1 MNDTICAI
9 ATPIGTGGIGIVRIS
24 GPKAKHIARSILARV
39 PQPRT
44 AEFGWFRDANKE
56 PIDSGI
62 ALYFEGPNSYTG
74 EDVLELHGHGGVV
87 VQQLVCQRVQELGAR
102 IANPGEFTQRA
113 FLNNRLDLA
122 QAEAVADLI
131 NASSAE
137 AAKASSRSLSGLFS
151 KQVHALDQHILK
163 VRTYVEAAID
173 FTDEDIDFLSD
184 RALMQQV
191 ETTRTQLNLLLTRTR
206 DGAVLH
212 HGLTVVIAGAPNVG
226 KSCLLNA
233 LLNEDRAIVTEIA
246 GTTRDTLSETI
257 HIDGM
262 PVRLID
268 TAGIHESTD
277 RIEGEGIARAQS
289 AIEQADLILWVTED
303 GNVQQPGEL
312 AVPHVLVLNKCDLT
326 NNSAGLIN
334 DTTVRISALQRAGLN
349 ELRNLISEKAGHR
362 VSDDAFAGR
371 PRHISA
377 LDAVELH
384 LQDAEQLLKTGMGEL
399 VAEELREAHRLLGEI
414 VGETSSDDLLGEI
427 FAKFCIGK

>member
-9 ATPIGTGGIGIVRIS
+9 ATPLGTGGIGIVRVS
-24 GPKAKHIARSILARV
+24 GTKAKHIAQSILGRV
-39 PQPRT
+39 PQPRI
-44 AEFGWFRDANKE
+44 ADFGWFRDANNE
-56 PIDSGI
+56 LIDSGI

-113 FLNNRLDLA
+113 FLNNRLDLT

-131 NASSAE
+131 NASSSE

-151 KQVHALDQHILK
+151 KEVHALDQHILK

-173 FTDEDIDFLSD
+173 FADEDIDFISD
-184 RALMQQV
+184 RTLMQQV
-191 ETTRTQLNLLLTRTR
+191 ETARTQLNVLLTRTR
-206 DGAVLH
+206 EGAVLH

-226 KSCLLNA
+226 KSSLLNA
-233 LLNEDRAIVTEIA
+233 LLNEDRAIVTEVA

-257 HIDGM
+257 HLHGM

-289 AIEQADLILWVTED
+289 AIEHADLILWITED
-303 GNVQQPGEL
+303 SNVQQPGEST
-312 AVPHVLVLNKCDLT
+312 VPHVLVLNKCDLT
-326 NNSAGLIN
+326 NNSAGLID

-349 ELRNLISEKAGHR
+349 ELRKLVSKKAGHR

-377 LDAVELH
+377 LAAVELH
-384 LQDAEQLLKTGMGEL
+384 LQAVEELLKTGMGEL
-399 VAEELREAHRLLGEI
+399 VAEELREAHRLLGEL
-414 VGETSSDDLLGEI
+414 VGETSTDDLLGEI
-427 FAKFCIGK
+427 FSKFCIGK

>member
-9 ATPIGTGGIGIVRIS
+9 ATPMGTGGIGIVRVS
-24 GPKAKHIARSILARV
+24 GPKAKHIAHSILGRV
-39 PQPRT
+39 PQPRI
-44 AEFGWFRDANKE
+44 ADFGWFRDANNE
-56 PIDSGI
+56 LIDSGI

-87 VQQLVCQRVQELGAR
+87 VQQLVCRRVQELGAR

-113 FLNNRLDLA
+113 FLNDRLDLT

-131 NASSAE
+131 NASSVE

-151 KQVHALDQHILK
+151 KEVHALDQHILK

-173 FTDEDIDFLSD
+173 FTDEDIDFLSS

-191 ETTRTQLNLLLTRTR
+191 ETTRTQLNVLLTRTR
-206 DGAVLH
+206 EGAALH

-226 KSCLLNA
+226 KSSLLNA
-233 LLNEDRAIVTEIA
+233 LLNEDRAIVTEVA

-257 HIDGM
+257 HLHGM

-268 TAGIHESTD
+268 TAGIHESAD

-289 AIEQADLILWVTED
+289 AIEHADLILWVTED
-303 GNVQQPGEL
+303 SNVQQPGEL
-312 AVPHVLVLNKCDLT
+312 TVPHVLVLNKCDLT

-334 DTTVRISALQRAGLN
+334 DTSVRVSALQRAGLN
-349 ELRNLISEKAGHR
+349 ELRKLIAEKAGHR

-377 LDAVELH
+377 LAAIDLH
-384 LQDAEQLLKTGMGEL
+384 LQEVEELLKTGMGEL
-399 VAEELREAHRLLGEI
+399 VAEELREAHRLLGEL
-414 VGETSSDDLLGEI
+414 VGETSSEDLLGEI
-427 FAKFCIGK
+427 FSKFCIGK

>member
-1 MNDTICAI
+1 M
-9 ATPIGTGGIGIVRIS
+9 GTGGIGIVRVS
-24 GPKAKHIARSILARV
+24 GPKAKHIAHSILGRV
-39 PQPRT
+39 PQPRI
-44 AEFGWFRDANKE
+44 ADFGCFRDANNE
-56 PIDSGI
+56 LIDSGI

-113 FLNNRLDLA
+113 FLNDRLDLT

-131 NASSAE
+131 NASSVE

-151 KQVHALDQHILK
+151 KEVHALDQHILK

-173 FTDEDIDFLSD
+173 FTDEDIDFLSN

-191 ETTRTQLNLLLTRTR
+191 ETTRTQLNVLLTRTR
-206 DGAVLH
+206 EGAALH
-212 HGLTVVIAGAPNVG
+212 HGLTVVIAGVPNVG
-226 KSCLLNA
+226 KSSLLNA
-233 LLNEDRAIVTEIA
+233 LLNEDRAIVTEVA

-257 HIDGM
+257 HLHGM

-289 AIEQADLILWVTED
+289 AIERADLILWVTED
-303 GNVQQPGEL
+303 SNVQQPGEL
-312 AVPHVLVLNKCDLT
+312 TVPHLLVLNKCDLT

-349 ELRNLISEKAGHR
+349 ELRKLISEKAGHR

-377 LDAVELH
+377 LAAVELH
-384 LQDAEQLLKTGMGEL
+384 LQEVEELLKTGMGEL
-399 VAEELREAHRLLGEI
+399 VAEELREAHRLLGEL
-414 VGETSSDDLLGEI
+414 VGETSSEDLLGEI
-427 FAKFCIGK
+427 FSKFCIGK

>member
-1 MNDTICAI
+1 M
-9 ATPIGTGGIGIVRIS
+9 GTGGIGIVRVS
-24 GPKAKHIARSILARV
+24 GPKAKHIAHSILGRV
-39 PQPRT
+39 PQPRI
-44 AEFGWFRDANKE
+44 ADFGWFRDANNE
-56 PIDSGI
+56 LIDSGI

-87 VQQLVCQRVQELGAR
+87 VQQLVCRRVQELGAR

-113 FLNNRLDLA
+113 FLNDRLDLT

-131 NASSAE
+131 NASSVE

-151 KQVHALDQHILK
+151 KEVHALDQHILK

-173 FTDEDIDFLSD
+173 FTDEDIDFLSS

-191 ETTRTQLNLLLTRTR
+191 ETTRTQLNVLLTRTR
-206 DGAVLH
+206 EGAALH

-226 KSCLLNA
+226 KSSLLNA
-233 LLNEDRAIVTEIA
+233 LLNEDRAIVTEVA

-257 HIDGM
+257 HLHGM

-268 TAGIHESTD
+268 TAGIHESAD

-289 AIEQADLILWVTED
+289 AIEHADLILWVTED
-303 GNVQQPGEL
+303 SNVQQPGEL
-312 AVPHVLVLNKCDLT
+312 TVPHVLVLNKCDLT

-334 DTTVRISALQRAGLN
+334 DTSVRVSALQRAGLN
-349 ELRNLISEKAGHR
+349 ELRKLIAEKAGHR

-377 LDAVELH
+377 LAAIDLH
-384 LQDAEQLLKTGMGEL
+384 LQEVEELLKTGMGEL
-399 VAEELREAHRLLGEI
+399 VAEELREAHRLLGEL
-414 VGETSSDDLLGEI
+414 VGETSSEDLLGEI
-427 FAKFCIGK
+427 FSKFCIGK